1 MSTKSA
7 SPNVDT
13 NQILAAGLAATAA
26 AFVTSRFG
34 VAGTLI
40 GAGITAMIITG
51 GSAIVK
57 AYMEYAAE
65 RARGARSRFR
75 SRRDA
80 RPTEVRSEAT
90 PEEAPTQRQTRQ
102 DTLPERPDLRDNGV
116 GRLRAALDW
125 FRNLP
130 TGRRRPILIKALL
143 AAGVAFVICMVA
155 VWGVEKVI
163 GNSLS
168 CGIWSSCPYGAAPGI
183 HLAGFDDSGARSS
196 LAGGRVDLG
205 GGGGGVLDSF
215 RNNPV
220 IPEGARDAIPGGGES
235 PSSAS
240 PAPGGGGEPPSS
252 ASPEPVPE
260 DPASASPAAGGN
272 AEREAAS
279 PAPRARNDSDAS
291 ASPAP

>member
-7 SPNVDT
+7 NPTVDT
-13 NQILAAGLAATAA
+13 NQIMATGLAATAA

-40 GAGITAMIITG
+40 GAGLTAMIITG

-57 AYMEYAAE
+57 AYMEAAAE
-65 RARGARSRFR
+65 RARGARSRFTSR
-75 SRRDA
+75 QESRR
-80 RPTEVRSEAT
+80 TEDG
-90 PEEAPTQRQTRQ
+90 PEPTQKMPRQ
-102 DTLPERPDLRDNGV
+102 DTIPGRPDLRNNVV
-116 GRLRAALDW
+116 GRLRAALQW

-130 TGRRRPILIKALL
+130 TPRRTPILIKALL

-168 CGIWSSCPYGAAPGI
+168 CGIWGTCSVGATPGI
-183 HLAGFDDSGARSS
+183 DPLGLSGTGAGSSISGGN
-196 LAGGRVDLG
+196 LDVG
-205 GGGGGVLDSF
+205 GGGGGVIDSV
-215 RNNPV
+215 RENPV
-220 IPEGARDAIPGGGES
+220 IPDNARDVIPGGDS

-240 PAPGGGGEPPSS
+240 PAPDGGDTPSS
-252 ASPEPVPE
+252 ASPAPE
-260 DPASASPAAGGN
+260 EPASASPAP
-272 AEREAAS
+272 EQQEAS
-279 PAPRARNDSDAS
+279 PAAGARNDADAS

>member
-1 MSTKSA
+1 M
-7 SPNVDT
+7 
-13 NQILAAGLAATAA
+13 AAGLAATAA

-65 RARGARSRFR
+65 RARGARSKLR
-75 SRRDA
+75 SRRET
-80 RPTEVRSEAT
+80 RQTEVRSEAT
-90 PEEAPTQRQTRQ
+90 PEEAPTQRVPHQ
-102 DTLPERPDLRDNGV
+102 DTLPGRPDLRDNGA

-130 TGRRRPILIKALL
+130 NSRRRPIVVKALL

-205 GGGGGVLDSF
+205 GGGGGVIDSF

-240 PAPGGGGEPPSS
+240 PAPGGEPPSS

-260 DPASASPAAGGN
+260 DPASASPAAGG
-272 AEREAAS
+272 AAGGDAAS

>member
-7 SPNVDT
+7 NPTVDT
-13 NQILAAGLAATAA
+13 NQIMAAGLAATAA

-40 GAGITAMIITG
+40 GAGLTAMIITG

-57 AYMEYAAE
+57 AYIESAAE
-65 RARGARSRFR
+65 RARGAKSRFV
-75 SRRDA
+75 SRREARPAEDA
-80 RPTEVRSEAT
+80 RQEQ
-90 PEEAPTQRQTRQ
+90 APTQPLPRQ
-102 DTLPERPDLRDNGV
+102 DTIPGRPDLRDNGV

-130 TGRRRPILIKALL
+130 TSRRRPILIKALL

-168 CGIWSSCPYGAAPGI
+168 CGLWSSCPYGAAPGI
-183 HLAGFDDSGARSS
+183 HLAGFDDSGAGSS
-196 LAGGRVDLG
+196 LSGGGVNLG
-205 GGGGGVLDSF
+205 GGGDALDAV
-215 RNNPV
+215 RDNPILPNNAGDV
-220 IPEGARDAIPGGGES
+220 IPGGDS
-235 PSSAS
+235 PASAS
-240 PAPGGGGEPPSS
+240 PAPGGGDNPSS
-252 ASPEPVPE
+252 ASPDPE
-260 DPASASPAAGGN
+260 DPSSASPAA
-272 AEREAAS
+272 EQEAS
-279 PAPRARNDSDAS
+279 PAAEARNRNSDSS